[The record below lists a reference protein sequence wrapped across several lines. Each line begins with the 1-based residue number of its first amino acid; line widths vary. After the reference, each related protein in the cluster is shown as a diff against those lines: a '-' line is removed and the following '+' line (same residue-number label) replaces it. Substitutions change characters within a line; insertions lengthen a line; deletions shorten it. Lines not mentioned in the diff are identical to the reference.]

1 MEVAKKKDLPVISTI
16 QRNDF
21 VEIKF
26 TGYSN
31 GNIFDSN
38 IDEDLKKIDS
48 NAKPKETIIIV
59 GEGMLVP
66 GFDKEIE
73 GKEISKDYEIKVSA
87 KEGFGERR
95 KELVKT
101 IPLKI
106 FTEKKINPYPG
117 MVLAIDENL
126 ARVITISGARV
137 MTDFNNPLAGKD
149 LVYKFK
155 IIRRVTDDNKKA
167 KTFFIQTFKFIPD
180 FELKENEIIVK
191 GPKVLERFVDA
202 LKEKFK
208 ELLGKELKFFLVE
221 EKTSRT
227 KVLDGTQ
234 EHKVLG
240 EEESKEEKQ
249 NSDKK
254 E

>member
-1 MEVAKKKDLPVISTI
+1 MEVAKKK
-16 QRNDF
+16 DF

-38 IDEDLKKIDS
+38 TAEDLKKINS
-48 NAKPKETIIIV
+48 NAKPKETIVIV

-66 GFDKEIE
+66 GFDKELE
-73 GKEISKDYEIKVSA
+73 GKEVGKDYEIKVPA

-126 ARVITISGARV
+126 ARIITISGARV

-155 IIRRVTDDNKKA
+155 IVRKVTDDNEKA
-167 KTFFIQTFKFIPD
+167 KTFFVQTFKFVPD

-208 ELLGKELKFFLVE
+208 ELAGKELKFALVE
-221 EKTSRT
+221 EK
-227 KVLDGTQ
+227 L
-234 EHKVLG
+234 
-240 EEESKEEKQ
+240 EEKKEENKEEKK

-254 E
+254 

>member
-38 IDEDLKKIDS
+38 IDEDLKKIDP
-48 NAKPKETIIIV
+48 NAKPKETIVIV

-66 GFDKEIE
+66 GFDKELE
-73 GKEISKDYEIKVSA
+73 GKEIGKDYEVKVPA

-95 KELVKT
+95 RELVKT
-101 IPLKI
+101 IPLKV

-117 MVLAIDENL
+117 MVLAIDNGL
-126 ARVITISGARV
+126 ARIITVSGARV
-137 MTDFNNPLAGKD
+137 ITDFNNPLAGKD

-155 IIRRVTDDNKKA
+155 IIRKMTDDKEKA
-167 KTFFIQTFKFIPD
+167 KVVFEQVLRFVPD
-180 FELKENEIIVK
+180 FELKENETIVK

-208 ELLGKELKFFLVE
+208 ELIGKELKFSLVE
-221 EKTSRT
+221 EK
-227 KVLDGTQ
+227 L
-234 EHKVLG
+234 
-240 EEESKEEKQ
+240 EEKKE
-249 NSDKK
+249 DREETKKK
-254 E
+254 EGEKNEKEK

>member
-1 MEVAKKKDLPVISTI
+1 MEVAKKK
-16 QRNDF
+16 DF

-38 IDEDLKKIDS
+38 IDEDLKKISS
-48 NAKPKETIIIV
+48 NAKPKETIVIV
-59 GEGMLVP
+59 GESMLVP
-66 GFDKEIE
+66 GFDKELE
-73 GKEISKDYEIKVSA
+73 GKEIGKDYEINIPA

-126 ARVITISGARV
+126 VRIITVSGARV

-149 LVYKFK
+149 LIYKFK
-155 IIRRVTDDNKKA
+155 IVRKVMDDGEKA
-167 KTFFIQTFKFIPD
+167 KTIFIQIFKFVPD
-180 FELKENEIIVK
+180 FEQKENEIVVK
-191 GPKVLERFVDA
+191 GPKVLEKFVDA

-208 ELLGKELKFFLVE
+208 ELIGKELKFSLAE
-221 EKTSRT
+221 EKVE
-227 KVLDGTQ
+227 K
-234 EHKVLG
+234 K
-240 EEESKEEKQ
+240 EESQKNIEEKA
-249 NSDKK
+249 NSN
-254 E
+254 